1 VNCPT
6 CGSPNLPGADAC
18 ARCQESLMQDDL
30 PQPRTRMEHGIMV
43 DPITMLHS
51 PVPETVAPQTSLAE
65 VVRRMRETNVG
76 YVLVVDEGGKLLGIF
91 TERDLLCKVAG
102 QITDLGSIPV
112 SQLMTPNPTA
122 LSATEPIKHALFL
135 MAHYGFRHIPLVD
148 DAGRPHGIAT
158 VRHVIDYIEQISLEA
173 G

>member
-1 VNCPT
+1 
-6 CGSPNLPGADAC
+6 
-18 ARCQESLMQDDL
+18 MQDGL
-30 PQPRTRMEHGIMV
+30 RQPRTPMEHGIMV

-51 PVPETVAPQTSLAE
+51 PAPESVSPQASLAE

-76 YVLVVDEGGKLLGIF
+76 YVLVVDAAGKLIGIF

-102 QITDLGSIPV
+102 QVTDLGATPV
-112 SQLMTPNPTA
+112 SQWMTPNPTA
-122 LSATEPIKHALFL
+122 LRATEPIKHALFL
-135 MAHYGFRHIPLVD
+135 MAHYGFRHVPLVD
-148 DAGRPHGIAT
+148 DDERPHGIAT